1 MSPNIDHQD
10 ALGMLEAAY
19 DLLTEF
25 ETTIEASC
33 EGDHPELR
41 NLRQWLSDYEAYCEA
56 YCGR

>member
-1 MSPNIDHQD
+1 MIRPNIDHQD

-25 ETTIEASC
+25 ETTIETSC

-41 NLRQWLSDYEAYCEA
+41 NIRQWLSDYEAYC
-56 YCGR
+56 GR